1 MVVEMEMEEALV
13 QMVEVAVEV
22 LEEVMWV
29 WQMWQDS
36 RDDDESRDGGGD
48 AAVINDTVNDVQTV
62 ITQITLLSNRGDS

>member
-48 AAVINDTVNDVQTV
+48 AAVINDTVNDVQTI

>member
-36 RDDDESRDGGGD
+36 RDDDDSRDGGGD

-62 ITQITLLSNRGDS
+62 ITQITLLSSRGDS

>member
-36 RDDDESRDGGGD
+36 RDDDESRDGRGD
-48 AAVINDTVNDVQTV
+48 AAVINDTVNDIQTI
-62 ITQITLLSNRGDS
+62 ITQITLLSYRGDS